1 MRSRFDEID
10 GFTRIYDGSRYLV
23 LFGHLWYD
31 VIYNRIRYLA
41 SEKSAIT
48 SSINHDFA
56 RIWIDS
62 CNFLPIEKI
71 LTFHFVIIL
80 IKSLVNKN
88 ENNYY
93 YFVFLEKGFYRDKF
107 NTQSFYMNVCILSM
121 LCFDR
126 IDVSE
131 EVDINKTSAPK
142 ECNIC
147 HYWHFL
153 NKGFKFQPNVCNS
166 CHDLLMMSLRLSVI
180 VF

>member
-1 MRSRFDEID
+1 M
-10 GFTRIYDGSRYLV
+10 
-23 LFGHLWYD
+23 
-31 VIYNRIRYLA
+31 
-41 SEKSAIT
+41 
-48 SSINHDFA
+48 
-56 RIWIDS
+56 
-62 CNFLPIEKI
+62 
-71 LTFHFVIIL
+71 TFHFVIIL

-153 NKGFKFQPNVCNS
+153 NKGFKFQPNVCNG